1 MHFLALPVAAV
12 PGLDKGLIKKAREI
26 IHMPIRSQ
34 NHVAAASAITA
45 IRSAFRHKFL
55 APETHAPA
63 AAIARLRK
71 HFDSID
77 EHVSEMFN
85 RKSLNR

>member
-12 PGLDKGLIKKAREI
+12 PGLDEGLIKKIREI
-26 IHMPIRSQ
+26 IDMPIRSQ
-34 NHVAAASAITA
+34 NHVPAASAITA

-55 APETHAPA
+55 PSKTHAPT

-77 EHVSEMFN
+77 EHVSGEV
-85 RKSLNR
+85 KALNR